1 MDVAGG
7 VAGNGGLRAV
17 VEAQSF
23 LRERCGTKGGSRLGR
38 EAVVL
43 QGDVLEVTVK
53 VRQEGAVNI
62 WLEGPKGVLVEVHK
76 GELTS
81 GVHALS
87 VARPGRSGAWL
98 AKLSCQGHRTERR
111 FHV

>member
-1 MDVAGG
+1 M
-7 VAGNGGLRAV
+7 
-17 VEAQSF
+17 
-23 LRERCGTKGGSRLGR
+23 
-38 EAVVL
+38 L

-81 GVHALS
+81 GVHAWS
-87 VARPGRSGAWL
+87 VARPGRSGAGLPSCL
-98 AKLSCQGHRTERR
+98 ARATAPSVGFMFDPNR
-111 FHV
+111 

>member
-38 EAVVL
+38 
-43 QGDVLEVTVK
+43 VTVK

-81 GVHALS
+81 GVYAWS